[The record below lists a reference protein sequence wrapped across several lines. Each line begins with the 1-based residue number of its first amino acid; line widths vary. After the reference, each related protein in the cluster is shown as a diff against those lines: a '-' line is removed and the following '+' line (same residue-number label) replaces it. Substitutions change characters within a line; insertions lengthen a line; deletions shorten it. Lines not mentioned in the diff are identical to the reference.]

1 MAGILELLG
10 ASTGDAGKDAA
21 INNGILQAGLSLLQ
35 SRGRLGPALGQAG
48 MAGLQGFQ
56 QAQQHTFQQQ
66 LQQSQLEELKR
77 RQAMQQL
84 PAQFARTP
92 AQTALANGGG
102 PTVANARVAESAQPS
117 FDYQGYAN
125 SLAQYDPV
133 AALQLKESLK
143 PKEKAPIKLGA
154 GDTLVD
160 PATFKQIASAPEKE
174 PEALRT
180 LRIIYGE
187 NSPQFQKAAQ
197 QLAQKMTTHQPAVT
211 VANYGSPV
219 PVQLPD
225 GSTALV
231 QPSNRAG
238 SPPQLMTLPGSST
251 PLRPAKDPQQK
262 DLTEA
267 QAKAT
272 AFLGQ
277 MQSASKELEAVGFD
291 SSALSN
297 QAETALAGGVANI
310 AIGQKAQRVRQAQDQ
325 WSEAFLRFKT
335 GAASTPA
342 EVKANRETFFPKIGD
357 KPENIEQKKRM
368 RQQAEADMAIA
379 AGRGASQLTPKAPAQ
394 RQIKR
399 TGTANGRKVVEYSD
413 GSIEYAD

>member
-56 QAQQHTFQQQ
+56 QAQQHT
-66 LQQSQLEELKR
+66 QLEELKR

-160 PATFKQIASAPEKE
+160 PATFKPIASAPEKE
-174 PEALRT
+174 PEQLRT
-180 LRIIYGE
+180 LGIIYGKG
-187 NSPQFQKAAQ
+187 SPQYQKAAEA
-197 QLAQKMTTHQPAVT
+197 LATKMTTHQPATQVSVNTGQKGFDNTLKLRGDFRSEPIYKAHAEVASAHAQIKQSLKQGTPAGDMAGATKIMKILDPGSVVRESELGMAMAATGLLDRVT
-211 VANYGSPV
+211 NYANMVVTGQKLTPRQRQEFQALADALYAESEKTYNAKRGEYQGIAERNQLNVMDVLGPESRPAAAPAPV
-219 PVQLPD
+219 PGLPPVD
-225 GSTALV
+225 AIE
-231 QPSNRAG
+231 AE
-238 SPPQLMTLPGSST
+238 
-251 PLRPAKDPQQK
+251 LRRR
-262 DLTEA
+262 
-267 QAKAT
+267 
-272 AFLGQ
+272 
-277 MQSASKELEAVGFD
+277 
-291 SSALSN
+291 
-297 QAETALAGGVANI
+297 GG
-310 AIGQKAQRVRQAQDQ
+310 R
-325 WSEAFLRFKT
+325 
-335 GAASTPA
+335 
-342 EVKANRETFFPKIGD
+342 
-357 KPENIEQKKRM
+357 
-368 RQQAEADMAIA
+368 
-379 AGRGASQLTPKAPAQ
+379 
-394 RQIKR
+394 
-399 TGTANGRKVVEYSD
+399 
-413 GSIEYAD
+413 

>member
-160 PATFKQIASAPEKE
+160 PATFKPIASAPEKE
-174 PEALRT
+174 PEPLRVA
-180 LRIIYGE
+180 RILWGE
-187 NSPQFQKAAQ
+187 GSPQYRKAQ
-197 QLAQKMTTHQPAVT
+197 ENYVQTKTTHQPATQVSVNT
-211 VANYGSPV
+211 GQKGIENEMKLRDDFRSEPVYKAHSEVKSAYSQIQQGLKLQSP
-219 PVQLPD
+219 
-225 GSTALV
+225 
-231 QPSNRAG
+231 AG
-238 SPPQLMTLPGSST
+238 DLAAATKVMKLLDPGSVVRESELGMAMAAT
-251 PLRPAKDPQQK
+251 GLMDRVTNYATNILSGNK
-262 DLTEA
+262 LT
-267 QAKAT
+267 
-272 AFLGQ
+272 
-277 MQSASKELEAVGFD
+277 
-291 SSALSN
+291 
-297 QAETALAGGVANI
+297 
-310 AIGQKAQRVRQAQDQ
+310 
-325 WSEAFLRFKT
+325 
-335 GAASTPA
+335 
-342 EVKANRETFFPKIGD
+342 
-357 KPENIEQKKRM
+357 
-368 RQQAEADMAIA
+368 
-379 AGRGASQLTPKAPAQ
+379 PAQ
-394 RQIKR
+394 RRDFAKLADALHAESAKQYNAKR
-399 TGTANGRKVVEYSD
+399 GEYQGFAKSWGLNGERVSGPEAAAPSGTVVD
-413 GSIEYAD
+413 FGSLK